1 VTARLTVL
9 SGPSGVGKGTVVAAV
24 RRRHPDVYLSVSV
37 TTRARRP
44 GEAEGVHYRFV
55 DQAAFDAM
63 VRAGAL
69 LEHDAHLGASYGTP
83 AAPVQEQLDRG
94 VPVLLEIDMEGA
106 RQVRTSVPDAHLV
119 FLASPSWVEL
129 ERRLLG
135 RGTED
140 PARVRDR
147 LDRARQEMAAEAEF
161 DEVIVND
168 DVEAAADRLVA
179 SMGLPALEHPASE
192 EQVAD
197 RTTRSS

>member
-44 GEAEGVHYRFV
+44 GETDGVHYRFV
-55 DQAAFDAM
+55 AQEVFDRM
-63 VRAGAL
+63 VEDGAL

-106 RQVRTSVPDAHLV
+106 RQVRASVPGAHLV
-119 FLASPSWVEL
+119 FLAPPSWDEL
-129 ERRLLG
+129 QRRLRG

-140 PARVRDR
+140 PERVRER
-147 LDRARQEMAAEAEF
+147 LARAREEMAAEPEF

-179 SMGLPALEHPASE
+179 SMGLPAPGER
-192 EQVAD
+192 VAD
-197 RTTRSS
+197 RNI